1 MAQNRNGMMSSAPSL
16 VQALRPGFINTAMDP
31 GLAEYQTPALGNV
44 KMPYDP
50 QAAAEF
56 QAAIQKNMAQRPQMG
71 QQVGQM
77 TGLGGVQNAM
87 RVFSPEEQQMM
98 SQRLQNLMAQNPGQR
113 APSQPM
119 RNAAMQTPP
128 FFNPPPQMPPM
139 PGGSFFQNMAAPS
152 MQQQPQQPQ
161 MQAPAQS
168 ANAPFGRERQ
178 SPGVYK
184 DPKTG
189 ALYGQNG
196 KLLRPGS
203 KRMR

>member
-1 MAQNRNGMMSSAPSL
+1 MYNKNGMMAAGPNL
-16 VQALRPGFINTAMDP
+16 VQALKGGNT
-31 GLAEYQTPALGNV
+31 
-44 KMPYDP
+44 
-50 QAAAEF
+50 
-56 QAAIQKNMAQRPQMG
+56 QRPQELMKG
-71 QQVGQM
+71 GTPEQQQQAM
-77 TGLGGVQNAM
+77 EAFQNYQNAQSIAGSLAGMQNSANQGSQPAM

-98 SQRLQNLMAQNPGQR
+98 SQRLQNLMAQSPGQR